1 MGPAPEALVA
11 LTLIGPRHVHTL
23 PPCPTD
29 VLLRTLVHIFTSEPP
44 TMHQELVA
52 MVTTAPV
59 RALGVDADS
68 SAEAARLPVTL
79 VIIHTGVPLG
89 VEPVAGVAVAV
100 VAALSVDTVAMATD
114 VPVEPALVCDG

>member
-1 MGPAPEALVA
+1 
-11 LTLIGPRHVHTL
+11 
-23 PPCPTD
+23 
-29 VLLRTLVHIFTSEPP
+29 
-44 TMHQELVA
+44 
-52 MVTTAPV
+52 MVTAAPV

-68 SAEAARLPVTL
+68 SAEAAGLPVTL
-79 VIIHTGVPLG
+79 IIIHTGVPLG